1 MEWKFWNKKGE
12 EKRNNAQE
20 LQYLTPAQC
29 GEALTFGQI
38 FNRYSAMNI
47 SAVFAATNLI
57 ANTIAS
63 LPIKVLINDEK
74 GNNVWDNHTVN
85 IAFSNPN
92 NGNISQ
98 FTLIKLIIQSVILKG
113 NAFVLIQRD
122 GEGNVKSLKF
132 VESQDVTI
140 NYDKIKGKLNYTV
153 NYQPKTIEPKDMLH
167 FILNSYDGVNGVSVV
182 SYATRTIG
190 ITNSSENSAKAF
202 FDNGM
207 NVNGLL
213 KVNSPIS
220 QQQKMEIRQSWQQA
234 YNGNGGGLA
243 IINGNMDYQQLTLNP
258 SDSQLLESRNFN
270 VSDIARFFNINPLLI
285 GGQGGAS
292 YASLEMLENAFLVH
306 TLQPY
311 ITMIESELNRKLLRP
326 IDNNLSIIIETNE
339 LLRTEKDKQAN
350 YYKTMIDSGILTR
363 NEVRKELGYGEI
375 EGGDVATV
383 AYSDINQNTVGNT
396 DQNNDKSNNKE

>member
-85 IAFSNPN
+85 ISFNNPN

-140 NYDKIKGKLNYTV
+140 NYDKIKGKLSYTV

-167 FILNSYDGVNGVSVV
+167 FILNSYDGVNGVSII
-182 SYATRTIG
+182 SYAARTIG

-383 AYSDINQNTVGNT
+383 AYSDIHQNTVGNT
-396 DQNNDKSNNKE
+396 DQNNDKSDNKE